1 MIDKIFISR
10 QANRWKLWAEDF
22 KSVHLYQNMMFE
34 AEIDPA
40 TGKAYCPVHTVNL
53 TLNLS
58 KKELQRR
65 LQVLEQEGL
74 IRLEGENYQVLE
86 CKYVRYTTPPQDEE

>member
-1 MIDKIFISR
+1 MIDKILISR

-22 KSVHLYQNMMFE
+22 KSAQLYLNMMFE
-34 AEIDPA
+34 ADIDPA

-65 LQVLEQEGL
+65 LQVLEHEGL
-74 IRLEGENYQVLE
+74 IRLEGEYYEVLE
-86 CKYVRYTTPPQDEE
+86 CKYVRFTPPEDED

>member
-1 MIDKIFISR
+1 MIDKIFLSR
-10 QANRWKLWAEDF
+10 QSNRWKLWAEDF
-22 KSVHLYQNMMFE
+22 ESVHLYQNMMFE
-34 AEIDPA
+34 ADIDPA
-40 TGKAYCPVHTVNL
+40 TGKAFCPVRNANL

-74 IRLEGENYQVLE
+74 IRLDGENYEVLE
-86 CKYVRYTTPPQDEE
+86 CEYIRFTPPQEEE